1 MIVRRSALTLAFSLL
16 LPLDIFSANP
26 ASQSAELARV
36 AILEFQ
42 DNTGQPSY
50 GWVKKSLPDAIND
63 SMKQHFEFARADS
76 SAAEK
81 NSDKILGYAKQY
93 TPEMAEQLAKD
104 YQFDIVIFGDYTYD
118 QKSKL
123 ARIEASVYHLK
134 ARRIIGKVSET
145 TKLNNDVFT
154 KIDLISKKIVE
165 YIYRFS
171 LDLSDEAAA
180 RKREEGIRLLV
191 LVPTWTTEAQKRTA
205 MSELDIQK
213 RELKK
218 KYQAEFLTIF
228 EFFAKRKTPPAE
240 QKNVENLAKSRND
253 AGIAEWLRQQ
263 KVTNAMIVFVSENKV
278 SLRPVVEGESKAPV
292 TYSVNATP
300 AEKAKSIDNAVNDSG
315 MRDNLT
321 KTSITREPAIWGKTS
336 LAVGSYYLVPVGSG
350 SDKIYPAMGIELHGL
365 YRIWHAGFLQ
375 LGAVANL
382 AAAQQTHLLNT
393 GEDDLLLRHLTAVA
407 GPAVMFPLP
416 FYRPV
421 EVHAA
426 VLAGTTYASL
436 QKYKYSDLTLTFSAL
451 SPAVAVQAE
460 VRWHIWRGV
469 FVAPAIA
476 YQRVF
481 YSGTDMHFVTANIRA
496 GYRF

>member
-1 MIVRRSALTLAFSLL
+1 MKVCLSAFALACSLAWPLTVFGSSG
-16 LPLDIFSANP
+16 PN
-26 ASQSAELARV
+26 QSAELARV

-50 GWVKKSLPDAIND
+50 GWVKTSLPDAIHD
-63 SMKQHFEFARADS
+63 SMKQHFEFTRANS
-76 SAAEK
+76 AAAEK

-165 YIYRFS
+165 HIYRFS

-213 RELKK
+213 LELKK

-228 EFFAKRKTPPAE
+228 EFFTRRKTPVAE
-240 QKNVENLAKSRND
+240 QKNIETMAKSRND
-253 AGIAEWLRQQ
+253 AAIAEWLRAQ

-278 SLRPVVEGESKAPV
+278 SLRPVVEGESKTPV
-292 TYSVNATP
+292 TYAVNATP

-321 KTSITREPAIWGKTS
+321 KTSITREPTIWGKTS

-350 SDKIYPAMGIELHGL
+350 SDKIYPAPGIELHGL
-365 YRIWHAGFLQ
+365 YRVWHAGFLQ
-375 LGAVANL
+375 LGAAANL
-382 AAAQQTHLLNT
+382 AATQQTHLLNT

-421 EVHAA
+421 ELHAA
-426 VLAGTTYASL
+426 VLAGATYASL
-436 QKYKYSDLTLTFSAL
+436 QKYKYADQTLTFNAL

-469 FVAPAIA
+469 FIAPAVI
-476 YQRVF
+476 YQQVF
-481 YSGTDMHFVTANIRA
+481 YSGTDMRFLTANMRA